1 MKRVIAVII
10 ILSMFL
16 TTMLAGCSYTVTVAE
31 SDDGNAAVDIKETTK
46 TDTNVGST
54 LDDTDLEVPMLE
66 SVYKIAKKPEDFAI
80 TDRDYLIVVN
90 DDNEYDFDGEYNK
103 ALQKDLVFIPNVVDG
118 DVMAV
123 EKATYLAFTL
133 LQRDLLENDGIEI
146 GLYDGYRTAEDQQ
159 YLLDVYAEGSNP
171 NVTKGNE
178 IGFSEHHTGLLLD
191 VVVWYSE
198 DTWYSPTE
206 ERIKEIPIFKKVYER
221 MADYGFIQRYPSNKA
236 DITGRDSKEFEIRF
250 VGSAKIAHEIAD
262 NDLCLEEY
270 LKQKQ

>member
-1 MKRVIAVII
+1 MKRIIAAII

-31 SDDGNAAVDIKETTK
+31 SDDGNAAVDIKEAK
-46 TDTNVGST
+46 NV
-54 LDDTDLEVPMLE
+54 EVE
-66 SVYKIAKKPEDFAI
+66 SVYKISKKPEDFAI
-80 TDRDYLIVVN
+80 TDRDYLIIVN

-250 VGSAKIAHEIAD
+250 VGSAKIAHEITD

-270 LKQKQ
+270 LKQKTEQ